1 MKQEKHFTTR
11 RGFIAASGF
20 GGLGLYGLWAAYGA
34 APTPLALLGLSKA
47 HEAGS
52 GADALAH
59 TAKPAAGGAHSAHG
73 GGASM
78 GPTSEE
84 FSRMTTE
91 FVERYR
97 MPDGS
102 VYPRR
107 LPSAAMAAP
116 MPATDPHAGHDMAGM
131 AGMAGMEDADTAH
144 PEPAPVDQHS
154 GHDMAGMADM
164 NPTPSAEHADHGQAT
179 QGHSESAA
187 GQAIDVLMVAG
198 KWYYLPNVLRLDVGQ
213 PYRFRMM
220 AMDIAH
226 GASIQFGTGGR
237 MMRLQPGRVSETELT
252 FSRPGRYL
260 MHCTVYCGD
269 AHDSMQATIEVV

>member
-1 MKQEKHFTTR
+1 MRPEKHFTTR
-11 RGFIAASGF
+11 RGFIAVSGF
-20 GGLGLYGLWAAYGA
+20 GGLSLYGLWAAYGA
-34 APTPLALLGLSKA
+34 APAPLALLGLSKA
-47 HEAGS
+47 HEAGAD
-52 GADALAH
+52 ADALAH

-84 FSRMTTE
+84 FNRMTTA

-102 VYPRR
+102 IYPRR
-107 LPSAAMAAP
+107 LPGAALAAP
-116 MPATDPHAGHDMAGM
+116 MPVADPHAGHDMAGM
-131 AGMAGMEDADTAH
+131 ANMDAA
-144 PEPAPVDQHS
+144 
-154 GHDMAGMADM
+154 
-164 NPTPSAEHADHGQAT
+164 PSAEHADHGQAV
-179 QGHSESAA
+179 QGHSESAT

-198 KWYYLPNVLRLDVGQ
+198 KWYYLPNVLRLDAGQ
-213 PYRFRMM
+213 PYRFKMM
-220 AMDIAH
+220 ALDVAH
-226 GASIQFGTGGR
+226 GASIQFGKGGR

-269 AHDSMQATIEVV
+269 AHDMMQATIEVV